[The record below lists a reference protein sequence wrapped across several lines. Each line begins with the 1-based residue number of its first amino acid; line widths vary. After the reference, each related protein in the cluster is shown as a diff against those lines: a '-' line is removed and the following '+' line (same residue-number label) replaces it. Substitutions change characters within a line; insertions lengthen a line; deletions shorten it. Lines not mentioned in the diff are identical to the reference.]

1 MTQSGSTDVCFLTNK
16 TTFSFL
22 RCSKDMA
29 ESKKILIAGGTGF
42 IGKLLVKELQ
52 NAGHEVR
59 VLSRNSQTNGS
70 FFWSPSTKEIDL
82 KAFDGIQIL
91 INLSGSGIADKRWTE
106 ERKKDLYAS
115 RIDTNAFLFHHT
127 EHMPELEQFITASGI
142 NAYGFDNIDTQHS
155 EDDPFGTDFLS
166 QLVHDWEKSADVF
179 SVKCPVAK
187 IRIAVV
193 LGPEGGALK
202 RMLPAIKMGIGSPLG
217 TGQQYMPWIHA
228 ADLVGIL
235 VHAIDQKLDG
245 AYNAV
250 AQCDTNREFMKL
262 LARQLKK
269 PFFFPAVPSFV
280 LRAMF
285 GEMADVLLK
294 GTSASNKKIQS
305 AGYSF
310 KYPSLYSAF
319 SDIFPSKE

>member
-1 MTQSGSTDVCFLTNK
+1 
-16 TTFSFL
+16 
-22 RCSKDMA
+22 MA

-42 IGKLLVKELQ
+42 IGKVLVQELQ

-59 VLSRNSQTNGS
+59 VLSRSAKTSGS
-70 FFWSPSTKEIDL
+70 YYWNPRTKEIDVTV
-82 KAFDGIQIL
+82 FEGIQIL
-91 INLSGSGIADKRWTE
+91 INLSGSGIADQRWTE
-106 ERKKDLYAS
+106 DRKKDLYAS
-115 RIDTNAFLFHHT
+115 RIGTNEFLFHHVAQ
-127 EHMPELEQFITASGI
+127 MPELEQFITASGI
-142 NAYGFDNIDTQHS
+142 NAYGFDDMDVQHS

-166 QLVHDWEKSADVF
+166 QLVQDWEKSADVF
-179 SVKCPVAK
+179 SAKCQVAK

-217 TGQQYMPWIHA
+217 AGKQFMPWIHA

-235 VHAIDQKLDG
+235 VHTIDQKLNG

-250 AQCDTNREFMKL
+250 AQCDTNREFMKA
-262 LARQLKK
+262 LAQELKK

-280 LRAMF
+280 LRALF
-285 GEMADVLLK
+285 GEMANVLLK

-305 AGYSF
+305 VGYSF
-310 KYPSLYSAF
+310 KFPSLEKALADVF
-319 SDIFPSKE
+319 KK

>member
-1 MTQSGSTDVCFLTNK
+1 
-16 TTFSFL
+16 
-22 RCSKDMA
+22 MA

-42 IGKLLVKELQ
+42 IGKVLVQELQ

-59 VLSRNSQTNGS
+59 VLSRSAKTRGNYYWN
-70 FFWSPSTKEIDL
+70 PRTKEIDVT
-82 KAFDGIQIL
+82 AFEGIQIL
-91 INLSGSGIADKRWTE
+91 INLSGSGIADQRWTE

-115 RIDTNAFLFHHT
+115 RIGTNEFLFHHV
-127 EHMPELEQFITASGI
+127 EQMPELEQFITASGI
-142 NAYGFDNIDTQHS
+142 NAYGFDDTDVQHS

-166 QLVHDWEKSADVF
+166 QLVHDWEKSADAF
-179 SVKCPVAK
+179 SVKCQVAK

-217 TGQQYMPWIHA
+217 TGKQFMPWIHA

-235 VHAIDQKLDG
+235 VHAIDHKLNG

-250 AQCDTNREFMKL
+250 AQCDSNREFMKA
-262 LARQLKK
+262 LAQQLKK

-280 LRAMF
+280 LRALF
-285 GEMADVLLK
+285 GEMANVLLK
-294 GTSASNKKIQS
+294 GTSASNKKIQDE
-305 AGYSF
+305 GFTF
-310 KYPSLYSAF
+310 KYPTLISALD
-319 SDIFPSKE
+319 DIFPASK